1 MGLMPKLSVSCD
13 RCVAALLSSPQR
25 EPENN
30 KDKYNQIKSIR
41 PRLPQFCQQI
51 GLIVMDIAGSVQM
64 LTERSEQLLYQYSL
78 SHTPNT
84 LPEPLQKWFKH
95 PIARLLAKDDQA
107 FSCSPLRLEQEG
119 RQLIIFL
126 IPTLIGEQFLLLLEE
141 QELPSFSIAALELL
155 GLTKREA
162 EVLFWIARDKSNAAI
177 AKVIGCSEGTVRKHL
192 EHIHGKLGVQTRT
205 AAVIVALEKLG
216 LLKGQIAAIS
226 S

>member
-1 MGLMPKLSVSCD
+1 
-13 RCVAALLSSPQR
+13 
-25 EPENN
+25 
-30 KDKYNQIKSIR
+30 
-41 PRLPQFCQQI
+41 
-51 GLIVMDIAGSVQM
+51 
-64 LTERSEQLLYQYSL
+64 
-78 SHTPNT
+78 
-84 LPEPLQKWFKH
+84 LQKWFKH

-126 IPTLIGEQFLLLLEE
+126 IPTLIGEQFLLILEE

-162 EVLFWIARDKSNAAI
+162 EVLFWIAQDKSNAAI

-192 EHIHGKLGVQTRT
+192 EHIHEKLGVQTRT